1 MSDERENYSFL
12 HVEPLSLRAA
22 VKRRTSDELLAEQVY
37 QLANDRLRHVNAT
50 KRLSD
55 EMKRLWERLQV
66 HEPPEPPRPP
76 SRHGKPTEMSDG

>member
-1 MSDERENYSFL
+1 MSDESENYLFL